1 MAGLYIH
8 IPFCKKRCIY
18 CDFYSSIDMSQKE
31 RYIRALSREWQGR
44 CTELGNVNIDTVYF
58 GGGTPS
64 QLCIS
69 ELDSLFDSLIGI
81 DWGQCKEVT
90 IEVNPDDLTK
100 DYVGGLVSLPVNRIS
115 MGIQS
120 FKDSDLLFLNRRHT
134 SLQAVNAVKLCQD
147 AGFENLSVDLIY
159 GLPGQTLESWEQ
171 NVKKAIALK
180 IPHISAYNL
189 IYEEGTGLS
198 TLLRKG
204 KVRECDEEL
213 ALQMFGLLI
222 DMLEQE
228 GFEHYEISNFALP
241 GRYSRHNTAYWQNVP
256 YLGIGA
262 SAHSYNGYTRSWN
275 VPDLRQYCDK
285 IESGNMAY
293 TLEQLSFDDLYNDFV
308 LTSLRTMWGL
318 DLDKVKFLYG
328 NDRYMYCLQQALIHI
343 QSGNLI
349 MSGKHLRLTRKGLFI
364 SDTIMSDLFYVD

>member
-44 CTELGNVNIDTVYF
+44 CTELGNVNIDTVYL

-198 TLLRKG
+198 TLLR
-204 KVRECDEEL
+204 
-213 ALQMFGLLI
+213 
-222 DMLEQE
+222 
-228 GFEHYEISNFALP
+228 
-241 GRYSRHNTAYWQNVP
+241 
-256 YLGIGA
+256 
-262 SAHSYNGYTRSWN
+262 
-275 VPDLRQYCDK
+275 
-285 IESGNMAY
+285 
-293 TLEQLSFDDLYNDFV
+293 
-308 LTSLRTMWGL
+308 
-318 DLDKVKFLYG
+318 
-328 NDRYMYCLQQALIHI
+328 
-343 QSGNLI
+343 
-349 MSGKHLRLTRKGLFI
+349 
-364 SDTIMSDLFYVD
+364 

>member
-1 MAGLYIH
+1 MKIAAVYIH
-8 IPFCKKRCIY
+8 IPFCLRKCNY
-18 CDFYSSIDMSQKE
+18 CDFVSYPLSECGQLRQCYPELLLKE
-31 RYIRALSREWQGR
+31 LALYAE
-44 CTELGNVNIDTVYF
+44 NVDFSPLRTIYF

-64 QLCIS
+64 LMEPAEIARI
-69 ELDSLFDSLIGI
+69 LAALPAAA
-81 DWGQCKEVT
+81 EVT
-90 IEVNPDDLTK
+90 LEANPETLDEAKLLAFHQA
-100 DYVGGLVSLPVNRIS
+100 GINRLS
-115 MGIQS
+115 MGVQS
-120 FKDSDLLFLNRRHT
+120 FKPRL
-134 SLQAVNAVKLCQD
+134 LQAMGREHKPDQAREMVAAARQV
-147 AGFENLSVDLIY
+147 GFDNINIDLIY
-159 GLPGQTLESWEQ
+159 GLPEQTLTDWQEDLD
-171 NVKKAIALK
+171 AALALDTG
-180 IPHISAYNL
+180 HISLYSLAV
-189 IYEEGTGLS
+189 EEGTPWWQLEREGAIQPADQDLS
-198 TLLRKG
+198 
-204 KVRECDEEL
+204 
-213 ALQMFGLLI
+213 A
-222 DMLEQE
+222 DMLEYAIATLSSA
-228 GFEHYEISNFALP
+228 GYRHYEISNFALP

-285 IESGNMAY
+285 IESGNMGY
-293 TLEQLSFDDLYNDFV
+293 TLEQFSFDDLYNDFV

>member
-1 MAGLYIH
+1 M
-8 IPFCKKRCIY
+8 
-18 CDFYSSIDMSQKE
+18 
-31 RYIRALSREWQGR
+31 
-44 CTELGNVNIDTVYF
+44 
-58 GGGTPS
+58 
-64 QLCIS
+64 
-69 ELDSLFDSLIGI
+69 
-81 DWGQCKEVT
+81 
-90 IEVNPDDLTK
+90 
-100 DYVGGLVSLPVNRIS
+100 
-115 MGIQS
+115 
-120 FKDSDLLFLNRRHT
+120 
-134 SLQAVNAVKLCQD
+134 QAINAVKLCQA
-147 AGFENLSVDLIY
+147 AGFENLSIDLIY

-180 IPHISAYNL
+180 VTHISAYNL

-198 TLLRKG
+198 ELLRKG

-241 GRYSRHNTAYWQNVP
+241 GRYSHHNTAYWQNVP
-256 YLGIGA
+256 YLGLGA
-262 SAHSYNGYTRSWN
+262 SAHSYNGYSRSWN
-275 VPDLRQYCDK
+275 IADLRLYCDK
-285 IESGNMAY
+285 IESGGTAY

-343 QSGNLI
+343 QSGNLS

>member
-1 MAGLYIH
+1 MIF
-8 IPFCKKRCIY
+8 IPG
-18 CDFYSSIDMSQKE
+18 IDMSQKE

-44 CTELGNVNIDTVYF
+44 CTELGNVNIDTVYL

-364 SDTIMSDLFYVD
+364 FRHDYVRSFLC